1 MFLETL
7 RSQTTDEQ
15 KKLFLEP
22 AQNYEIIGCY
32 AQTEYGHGSNVREL
46 ETTATWDPQS
56 REFVIHSPTLTSAK
70 CWIGGLGTAA
80 DHAIV
85 MAQLFSDGKNL
96 GPHPFI
102 VPIRDRKTREP
113 LPGRIVMDIGPKVG
127 LNTVDNGSVIFDSVR
142 IPHVNMMARFSR
154 INADTG
160 LYEKPKSAALA
171 YGTMCGPRLPQ
182 RSDLAGP
189 TSARALSDRLA
200 TCSRRPRR
208 SPCGTARSVGSSST
222 AMRPP
227 RTSRSLLRLR
237 SSSASAHPGQA
248 DSAQLQLRPAP
259 HLPGLLPGPR
269 LRALRSPN
277 PR

>member
-1 MFLETL
+1 METL

-46 ETTATWDPQS
+46 ETTATWDSAS

-113 LPGRIVMDIGPKVG
+113 LPGRTVMDIGPKVG

-171 YGTMCGPRLPQ
+171 YGTM
-182 RSDLAGP
+182 
-189 TSARALSDRLA
+189 
-200 TCSRRPRR
+200 
-208 SPCGTARSVGSSST
+208 
-222 AMRPP
+222 
-227 RTSRSLLRLR
+227 
-237 SSSASAHPGQA
+237 
-248 DSAQLQLRPAP
+248 
-259 HLPGLLPGPR
+259 
-269 LRALRSPN
+269 
-277 PR
+277 